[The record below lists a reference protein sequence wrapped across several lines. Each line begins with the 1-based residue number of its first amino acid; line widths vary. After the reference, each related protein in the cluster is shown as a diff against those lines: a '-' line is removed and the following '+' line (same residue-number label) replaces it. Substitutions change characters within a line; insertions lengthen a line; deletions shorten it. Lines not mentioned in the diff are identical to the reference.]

1 MTATSPRL
9 RAYSGPAILSFGFRP
24 FFLAGALW
32 AAIAAAL
39 WLPLLDGHLAL
50 PSAFTPLEWHVHELL
65 YGFIPAIIAGFLLT
79 AVPNWTGRLP
89 VAGWPLA
96 MLAALWFAGRIAIL
110 GSRIIGPA
118 MAALIDLSFL
128 AILGLVILRELLAG
142 KTPHHIPVLGIAGLL
157 LAGNITFHLESA
169 TNSGNGYGTRIG
181 IAAIVVLI
189 MLIGGRIVPSFTRN
203 WLAKQGPG
211 RLPVPFGRFDAAVIA
226 ASALSLASWVAF
238 PDHPLTAA
246 LLFAAGLANTV
257 RLARWA
263 GERTTAEPIVAIL
276 HLGFAFIP
284 LGFFLMAIAI
294 WSPGTI
300 AASGALHSWT
310 AGAFG
315 VMTLAVMTRASLGHT
330 GRPLAA
336 TRPIQFIYFAVFT
349 AAIARLVAAFGLL
362 RDPMLHFAAT
372 AWVLAFVVFVAV
384 YAPLLTK
391 ARA

>member
-1 MTATSPRL
+1 MTETSPKI

-32 AAIAAAL
+32 AAIAVAI
-39 WLPLLDGHLAL
+39 WLPLLDGHLSL

-65 YGFIPAIIAGFLLT
+65 YGFIPAIITGFLLT

-96 MLAALWFAGRIAIL
+96 MLATLWVAGRIAIF
-110 GSRIIGPA
+110 SSSIIGPGI
-118 MAALIDLSFL
+118 AALVDLSFL
-128 AILGLVILRELLAG
+128 ATLGLVILRELIAG
-142 KTPHHIPVLGIAGLL
+142 KTPHHLRVLAIVGIL
-157 LAGNITFHLESA
+157 LAGNITFHFEA
-169 TNSGNGYGTRIG
+169 TMGSGNGYGTRIG
-181 IAAIVVLI
+181 IAATVLLIV
-189 MLIGGRIVPSFTRN
+189 LIGGRIVPSFTRN

-226 ASALSLASWVAF
+226 TSALGLASWIVA
-238 PDHPLTAA
+238 PDRQVTAA
-246 LLFAAGLANTV
+246 LFLAAAVLNTI

-263 GERTTAEPIVAIL
+263 GDRTAAAPIVTIL

-284 LGFFLMAIAI
+284 LGFFLMALAI
-294 WSPGTI
+294 WSPRTI

-330 GRPLAA
+330 GRPLEA
-336 TRPIQFIYFAVFT
+336 TRSIQFIYFAVFT